1 MFVYIFYSN
10 DIQKW
15 LEKMQRNIQD
25 LFAEKILFFVKF
37 ESFIPMWI
45 IKEFYENINFHYFA
59 SKF

>member
-25 LFAEKILFFVKF
+25 LFAEKILFFAKF
-37 ESFIPMWI
+37 ESFIPM
-45 IKEFYENINFHYFA
+45 
-59 SKF
+59 